1 MENVHPGPAASYR
14 VRLVLIVSTESRL
27 GRLTT
32 PIARDR
38 RTIYT
43 WGGNTDVRPRPSP
56 RMAPPLQAPPHLA
69 AHWRCL
75 HEPKALSGLPQAAE
89 LLSARELFWRETK
102 SEG

>member
-43 WGGNTDVRPRPSP
+43 WGGNTDKLGPAHLPAWPRPSRPRP
-56 RMAPPLQAPPHLA
+56 
-69 AHWRCL
+69 
-75 HEPKALSGLPQAAE
+75 
-89 LLSARELFWRETK
+89 T
-102 SEG
+102 